1 MKRKILAILIISIA
15 ALPSFGQI
23 AKGDVTG
30 LLTGSVTGTFGSDFN
45 TTTGMIAYRT
55 GGFVTNNL
63 EVGMT
68 LNMSIFSLP
77 DFNNPGESTVEST
90 LGMGG
95 YATYNVLLKNGKTVP
110 YIGTQLYVPDVGG
123 DPILFTLGFN
133 GGLKHF
139 LSELMYLDVGLNV
152 LYNLSPD
159 VPGGTVLFQ
168 VGFGIIFPKKF
179 EE

>member
-1 MKRKILAILIISIA
+1 MKRKILAILIVTIT
-15 ALPSFGQI
+15 ALPSFGQV

-30 LLTGSVTGTFGSDFN
+30 LLTGSITGTFGSDFN
-45 TTTGMIAYRT
+45 TTTGLITYRT

-63 EVGMT
+63 EVGVNFNMT
-68 LNMSIFSLP
+68 ISSFP
-77 DFNNPGESTVEST
+77 DFANPGESTVEST

-95 YATYNVLLKNGKTVP
+95 YATYNILLKNGKTVP

-123 DPILFTLGFN
+123 DPIIFTLGIN
-133 GGLKHF
+133 GGVKHF
-139 LSELMYLDVGLNV
+139 LSELMYLDAGLNV
-152 LYNLSPD
+152 LYNLSD